1 MTKMP
6 WEQQQAY
13 AKELRDSFTEIP
25 PALRR
30 DANNKAPFMDPNLCV
45 DEGCPHAGTPHVCI
59 NRVDN
64 PPAKAQDWVPPWAST
79 SASRNA

>member
-30 DANNKAPFMDPNLCV
+30 DANNKAPYMLNPVN
-45 DEGCPHAGTPHVCI
+45 
-59 NRVDN
+59 N
-64 PPAKAQDWVPPWAST
+64 PPAKVQDWVPPWAST